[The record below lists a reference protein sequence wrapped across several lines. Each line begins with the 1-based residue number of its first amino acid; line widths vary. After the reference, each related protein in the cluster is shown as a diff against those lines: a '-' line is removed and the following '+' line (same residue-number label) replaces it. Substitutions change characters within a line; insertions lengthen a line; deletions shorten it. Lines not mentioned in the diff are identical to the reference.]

1 MRYAMLI
8 EGEAVG
14 SVQVSL
20 ATKRDALKLGLPG
33 EMWVGVLQAWKREE
47 WYRCRKAEHKQRRCE
62 GKGLLRCL

>member
-47 WYRCRKAEHKQRRCE
+47 
-62 GKGLLRCL
+62 